1 MTQSVISNNAEEATF
16 EGLTLLAKLVEN
28 KVKNPEEAK
37 YNRFKRTNAKV
48 ASKIL
53 SLQGGINDLI
63 QSMGFSV
70 TADDHYEFTGDM
82 RTLKLGFKALNNGLE
97 PMRVAKMT
105 PEERTKHLLIKEQ
118 RAAAV
123 AQRAEEAARREELL
137 RLQEANR
144 REKAMEPVK
153 SSQANKL
160 NFGAQTVVFK
170 PPASG

>member
-1 MTQSVISNNAEEATF
+1 MVEANPGASDVGAALESMVQSVISNNAEEATF

-63 QSMGFSV
+63 QNMGFSV
-70 TADDHYEFTGDM
+70 TADDHYEFTGEM

-97 PMRVAKMT
+97 PMRVARMT
-105 PEERTKHLLIKEQ
+105 PEERTKHMLIQEQ
-118 RAAAV
+118 RAAAA
-123 AQRAEEAARREELL
+123 AQRAEEQQRREEIL
-137 RLQEANR
+137 RLQ
-144 REKAMEPVK
+144 
-153 SSQANKL
+153 
-160 NFGAQTVVFK
+160 
-170 PPASG
+170 

>member
-1 MTQSVISNNAEEATF
+1 MTQSVISNNAEEAAF

-63 QSMGFSV
+63 QNMGFSV

-82 RTLKLGFKALNNGLE
+82 RTLKQGLKALNNGLE
-97 PMRVAKMT
+97 PGRVARMT
-105 PEERTKHLLIKEQ
+105 PEERTKHLLIKE
-118 RAAAV
+118 
-123 AQRAEEAARREELL
+123 
-137 RLQEANR
+137 
-144 REKAMEPVK
+144 
-153 SSQANKL
+153 
-160 NFGAQTVVFK
+160 
-170 PPASG
+170 